1 VGRDWRDERIEEL
14 EAQLRE
20 RDAQLRVR
28 DQRAAEFEQQVASLL
43 KQVAELSAKLGQN
56 SANSHLPPSTDSP
69 DERRKRRNKNKAK
82 KKERTRGA
90 QKGHAGA
97 SRELLPADKVSK
109 LVDLFP
115 AECESCWKPLP
126 KVPDASPRRYQ
137 HTEIPPVQP
146 FTTEWRRHAVTCPCC
161 GFETRAAFDESQI
174 PASPFGPRLMAI
186 MALLT
191 GVYHLSR
198 RRTVELLSDLLGIR
212 VSLGALSAVEARVS
226 NAVQPAVDA
235 AWRQVGHAEVKHTDG
250 TSWAKAGIT
259 MALWTLA
266 TTAVTVFKIVA
277 DSSKDTLRPLY
288 GALRGILVSDRAKA
302 LNFWA
307 MARRQVCWAHLLR
320 KYVSFAER
328 DGPAG
333 ALGAELLQYTGL
345 IFDYWH
351 DYKAGKLTREKLI
364 AWMAPVQQRV
374 EALLE
379 RAVAAKI
386 AGLSG
391 SCADILAHREA
402 LWTFVVIEGVEPTN
416 NHAER
421 EIRAFVMWR
430 KRSFGTQSD
439 RGDVFAEN
447 LMTVAHTAR
456 KQSKNVLQ
464 FLTACCAAKR
474 DGLTPP
480 SLIAAA
486 AT

>member
-1 VGRDWRDERIEEL
+1 MERDWRDERIEEL
-14 EAQLRE
+14 EAQLRAANE
-20 RDAQLRVR
+20 RI
-28 DQRAAEFEQQVASLL
+28 AELER
-43 KQVAELSAKLGQN
+43 QVAELLARLGQN
-56 SANSHLPPSTDSP
+56 STNSHLPPSTDSP

-82 KKERTRGA
+82 KNARKRGA

-97 SRELLPADKVSK
+97 HRELVPPEKVSKFVDVFPPECENCWELLPKI
-109 LVDLFP
+109 
-115 AECESCWKPLP
+115 
-126 KVPDASPRRYQ
+126 PDGSAHRHQ
-137 HTEIPPVQP
+137 HTEVPPVEP

-161 GFETRAAFDESQI
+161 GFTTRARYDEAQI

-198 RRTVELLSDLLGIR
+198 RKGVDLLSDLLGIR

-235 AWRQVGHAEVKHTDG
+235 AWEQVGRADVKHTDG
-250 TSWAKAGIT
+250 TGWSKAGLT

-288 GALRGILVSDRAKA
+288 GALCGILVSDRAKA

-307 MARRQVCWAHLLR
+307 MERRQICWAHLLR
-320 KYVSFAER
+320 KFVSFAER

-333 ALGAELLQYTGL
+333 ALGQELLQYTGL
-345 IFDYWH
+345 LFDYWH

-364 AWMAPVQQRV
+364 AWMAPVQQQV

-391 SCADILAHREA
+391 SCADILAHRAA
-402 LWTFVVIEGVEPTN
+402 LWTFVVTEGVEPTN

-421 EIRAFVMWR
+421 EVRAFVMWR
-430 KRSFGTQSD
+430 KRSFGTQSV
-439 RGDVFAEN
+439 RGNLFAEN

-456 KQSKNVLQ
+456 KQNKNVLQ
-464 FLTACCAAKR
+464 FLAACCTAQC
-474 DGLTPP
+474 DGTLAP
-480 SLIAAA
+480 SLLAA
-486 AT
+486 